1 MTDRRGDDATP
12 TSGAREDSE
21 PGWRRLVAVATLR
34 PFCWY
39 LLGLSADSMAIWMQR
54 LAVGWLV
61 WELTGSTAWLGI
73 IVFLK
78 FAPTIVLG
86 MIGGVMADRFER
98 RTIIAVA
105 EAVSALQAAIAAG
118 LYVVGLLD
126 VPVLVGL
133 TFCVGVANALAQASG
148 NLIVSELVPPARVA
162 SAIALNSVVF
172 NVATVIGP
180 AIAGAIMFVF
190 GIAACLAAIAACFAL
205 HLVVVLLIRPL
216 VPARRSVGAGEPV
229 LRAITTALGYAF
241 RHPGIG
247 PLLALHVSF
256 TMCVR
261 PLLDMLPAFAGGEL
275 GEGVETVSLLTS
287 LVGVGAIGSGVA
299 LAWRRPGPGL
309 CTIVLAGMA
318 AMGLAMLG
326 FAFAPSTLAASPLA
340 LVIGIGMTIR
350 SAATQT
356 LLQIGAAEDL
366 RGRVLS
372 LYGLGIHGGT
382 AIGGVI
388 MGLLAEAI
396 GLRLAIAT
404 MTLGAMAVLAWVT
417 PRRRHMRTSLE
428 AAE

>member
-1 MTDRRGDDATP
+1 MTDRRGDGATP
-12 TSGAREDSE
+12 VAGPRDDQE

-39 LLGLSADSMAIWMQR
+39 LLGLTADSMAIWMQR

-61 WELTGSTAWLGI
+61 WEITGSAAWLGI

-86 MIGGVMADRFER
+86 LVGGVLADRLER
-98 RTIIAVA
+98 RLLIAIA
-105 EAVSALQAAIAAG
+105 EAVSALQAGIAAI
-118 LYVVGLLD
+118 LYLLGLLD
-126 VPVLVGL
+126 LPILLFL
-133 TFCVGVANALAQASG
+133 TLCVGIANALAQASG
-148 NLIVSELVPPARVA
+148 NLIVSELVPAERLP

-180 AIAGAIMFVF
+180 AVAGAVMFF
-190 GIAACLAAIAACFAL
+190 LGIAACLLTIAMFFVV
-205 HLVVVLLIRPL
+205 HLIVVLSIRPL
-216 VPARRSVGAGEPV
+216 QPARRSPDAGETI
-229 LRAITTALGYAF
+229 LRAITTALAYAF

-261 PLLDMLPAFAGGEL
+261 PLLDLLPAFVGGEL
-275 GEGVETVSLLTS
+275 GAGVETVSLLTS
-287 LVGVGAIGSGVA
+287 LVGAGAIASGIC

-309 CTIVLAGMA
+309 CTIMLAGMA
-318 AMGLAMLG
+318 VLGIAMIG
-326 FAFAPSTLAASPLA
+326 FAFAPSTLVAAPLA
-340 LVIGIGMTIR
+340 LVIGIGLTIR
-350 SAATQT
+350 AAATQT
-356 LLQIGAAEDL
+356 LLQTGAAEDL

-382 AIGGVI
+382 AIGGMV

-396 GLRLAIAT
+396 GMRLAIAA
-404 MTLGAMAVLAWVT
+404 MSLGAMAVLAWVM
-417 PRRRHMRTSLE
+417 PRRRRIQASLE
-428 AAE
+428 TPA

>member
-1 MTDRRGDDATP
+1 MTLERRSQPAP
-12 TSGAREDSE
+12 TAAAEPANE
-21 PGWRRLVAVATLR
+21 PGWRRLVAVATTR
-34 PFCWY
+34 PYCWY
-39 LLGLSADSMAIWMQR
+39 LIGLTGDSMAIWMQR

-86 MIGGVMADRFER
+86 LIGGVLADRFER

-105 EAVSALQAAIAAG
+105 EVVSALQAAIAAA
-118 LYVVGLLD
+118 LYLAGLLD
-126 VPVLVGL
+126 MPVLLFL

-148 NLIVSELVPPARVA
+148 NLIVSELVPPERLG
-162 SAIALNSVVF
+162 SAIALTSVVF

-180 AIAGAIMFVF
+180 ALAGAIMFVF
-190 GIAACLAAIAACFAL
+190 GIAACLGAIAACFAL
-205 HLVVVLLIRPL
+205 HLAVVLLIRPRADATRAPDL
-216 VPARRSVGAGEPV
+216 GEPI
-229 LRAITTALGYAF
+229 LRSITTALAYAF

-256 TMCVR
+256 TACAR

-287 LVGVGAIGSGVA
+287 LVGVGAIASGVA
-299 LAWRRPGPGL
+299 LAWRRPEPGL
-309 CTIVLAGMA
+309 CVIVLAGMA
-318 AMGLAMLG
+318 AMGVAMLA
-326 FAFAPSTLAASPLA
+326 FAFVPSTLAASPLA

-350 SAATQT
+350 AAATQT
-356 LLQIGAAEDL
+356 LIQTGAAEEL

-382 AIGGVI
+382 AIGGVA
-388 MGLLAEAI
+388 MGLLAEVI
-396 GLRLAIAT
+396 GLRLAIAV
-404 MTLGAMAVLAWVT
+404 MTLGAMAVLGFVL
-417 PRRRHMRTSLE
+417 PRRRAIERSLE
-428 AAE
+428 APK

>member
-1 MTDRRGDDATP
+1 MNDERRP
-12 TSGAREDSE
+12 QQARPETSE
-21 PGWRRLVAVATLR
+21 PGWRRLATVAGTR

-39 LLGLSADSMAIWMQR
+39 LIGLTGDSMAIWMQR

-86 MIGGVMADRFER
+86 LIGGVLADRFER

-105 EAVSALQAAIAAG
+105 EAVSALQAAIAAV
-118 LYVVGLLD
+118 LYVAGLLD
-126 VPVLVGL
+126 MPVLLFL

-148 NLIVSELVPPARVA
+148 NLIVSELVPVERVS
-162 SAIALNSVVF
+162 SAIALNAVVF

-180 AIAGAIMFVF
+180 AIAGAIMFLA

-229 LRAITTALGYAF
+229 LRAITTALAYAF

-287 LVGVGAIGSGVA
+287 LVGVGAIASGVA

-309 CTIVLAGMA
+309 CTIVLAGMG
-318 AMGLAMLG
+318 AMGLAMIG

-340 LVIGIGMTIR
+340 LVIGVGMTIR
-350 SAATQT
+350 AAATQT
-356 LLQIGAAEDL
+356 LLQTGAAEEL

-396 GLRLAIAT
+396 GLRLAIAVV
-404 MTLGAMAVLAWVT
+404 TLGAMAVLGFVL
-417 PRRRHMRTSLE
+417 PRRRAIERSLE
-428 AAE
+428 GAK